1 MHESSKSSKTILV
14 VDDDSSHRTMLK
26 ATLSADS
33 YQVFEASDGE
43 EAISMVEKGFYDL
56 IMLDLKMK
64 NIDGIET
71 LQQIKKISPAIPI
84 LIMTAYASVQTAVEA
99 LKLGAFDYL
108 VKPLDMD
115 DVRHTLKK
123 TLDYHQLEIENKA
136 LKEQGALEFDFSNI
150 VGESKKMRDLF
161 EVLALA
167 AHSHATILI
176 IGESGTGKE
185 LIANAIH
192 KNSPR
197 ADKPFIKVNCAA
209 LPENLLESELFGHE
223 KGAFTGAASRRMGR
237 FELANSGTIF
247 LDEIGDMSPATQAKI
262 LRVIQEG
269 EFERLGGEKTVKVDV
284 RSIAATNKDLKEQV
298 HLGNFRKDLYFRLSV
313 VPVNIP
319 PLKDRKEDIPLLA
332 EHFVKQYSEKNQRLI
347 KGFSP
352 MAMDLLMRYSWPGNV
367 RELENCV
374 ERAVIMCRE
383 QFITPE
389 ELPIAIQS
397 LVEKDEPKQIGVQPG
412 HTLQE
417 VEKEM
422 ILTTLEQT
430 NGNRTKAAEILG
442 ITRQTLQNKL
452 KEYKIIP

>member
-209 LPENLLESELFGHE
+209 LPDNLLESELFGHE